1 MKYILYFDGYDNDTY
16 FYKTIEQLLEN
27 WHCKTLEEFKEKHK
41 RKYFC
46 ILKIEEVILESEVN

>member
-16 FYKTIEQLLEN
+16 FYKSIKELLKDWDCE
-27 WHCKTLEEFKEKHK
+27 TLEQFKEKYK

-46 ILKIEEVILESEVN
+46 ILKIKKIILESEVN